1 MSGIESAESQ
11 EITSQIFGHP
21 FPRVVGQ
28 SVEFWTLTDTARR
41 RIEAKDLASRLSVN
55 ERLILQELHTHGD
68 KETDELADKLNLRHQ
83 TILILLGRLKGYGY
97 VDMLTSP
104 AARV

>member
-11 EITSQIFGHP
+11 EIASQIFGHP

-68 KETDELADKLNLRHQ
+68 KETDELADKLNLGHQ

-104 AARV
+104 ATRV

>member
-1 MSGIESAESQ
+1 MSGIESTESQ
-11 EITSQIFGHP
+11 EIASQIFGHP

-41 RIEAKDLASRLSVN
+41 RIEAKDLAQRLSAN

-68 KETDELADKLNLRHQ
+68 KETDELADKLNLSHQ
-83 TILILLGRLKGYGY
+83 AILTLLGRLKGYGY
-97 VDMLTSP
+97 VDVLTSP
-104 AARV
+104 AAQV